1 MLPWTRLSIDQ
12 SSLQGCTNV
21 KLQRSDLQGGG
32 HRVRERSTK
41 AIRHKVSHPSAI
53 NREVIR
59 QTISYVRRA
68 LDPNPNVL
76 LHGAR
81 LANEA
86 KPKQMQIHTPRQI
99 RQHHHFP
106 AQAAVLLTS
115 EDLRTRL
122 RCRGRPYTIFPRVGS
137 AYKPEGY

>member
-1 MLPWTRLSIDQ
+1 MDQ

-21 KLQRSDLQGGG
+21 KLQRSDLPGGL
-32 HRVRERSTK
+32 HLVREHPTK
-41 AIRHKVSHPSAI
+41 AIRHKEAHLSEI

-59 QTISYVRRA
+59 RTISYVRRA

-81 LANEA
+81 LAGEA
-86 KPKQMQIHTPRQI
+86 KPKQLQIHTPGQI

-106 AQAAVLLTS
+106 AQAAVLLIS
-115 EDLRTRL
+115 EDPQTIP
-122 RCRGRPYTIFPRVGS
+122 RCRGAHTRYLTHR
-137 AYKPEGY
+137 

>member
-12 SSLQGCTNV
+12 SSLQGCTSV
-21 KLQRSDLQGGG
+21 TLQRSDLQGGG
-32 HRVRERSTK
+32 NRVRERSTK
-41 AIRHKVSHPSAI
+41 AIRHEVAHPSAI
-53 NREVIR
+53 NGEVIR

-68 LDPNPNVL
+68 LDPNPNIL
-76 LHGAR
+76 LHGAW
-81 LANEA
+81 LAGES

-115 EDLRTRL
+115 EDPRTRL
-122 RCRGRPYTIFPRVGS
+122 RCRGAHTPYPTCR
-137 AYKPEGY
+137 

>member
-21 KLQRSDLQGGG
+21 TLQRSNLQGGEN
-32 HRVRERSTK
+32 RVRERSTK
-41 AIRHKVSHPSAI
+41 AIRHKVAHPSTI

-81 LANEA
+81 LAGEA
-86 KPKQMQIHTPRQI
+86 NTWQMQNTHRCSKRRQ
-99 RQHHHFP
+99 HHFP
-106 AQAAVLLTS
+106 AQAMVLLTS
-115 EDLRTRL
+115 EDPRTRQ
-122 RCRGRPYTIFPRVGS
+122 RCRGAHTRNSHV
-137 AYKPEGY
+137 